1 MLRHLSALFAGLIF
15 GLGLVISQMVNP
27 AKVIDFLDIFGNWDP
42 SLAFVMGAGLVVTF
56 IGYQVVLRKSKP
68 FAADRFQ
75 VPTNRTIDKKLAT
88 GAVLFGIGW
97 GLVGLCPGPAIAAL
111 FIGGF
116 PIIIFM
122 SAMTAGMAIF
132 EGISRLRVVNI
143 ATLFSI

>member
-56 IGYQVVLRKSKP
+56 IGYKLVLRKAKP

-75 VPTNRTIDKKLAT
+75 VPTNRTIDKRLAF
-88 GAVLFGIGW
+88 GAVLFGVGW
-97 GLVGLCPGPAIAAL
+97 GLVGLCPGPAIAGL
-111 FIGGF
+111 LIGGL
-116 PIIIFM
+116 PTIIFLA
-122 SAMTAGMAIF
+122 AMMAGMALF
-132 EGISRLRVVNI
+132 EGVNRL
-143 ATLFSI
+143 SS